1 MPVGN
6 ILVGDSGCDVK
17 HDDAALSVDVVSISE
32 TTELLLSR
40 GIPDIEL
47 YLSVIL
53 EYDKSAAPSSET
65 QFGTYC

>member
-17 HDDAALSVDVVSISE
+17 HDDTALSVDVVSISE

-47 YLSVIL
+47 YRSVIL
-53 EYDKSAAPSSET
+53 EYHKSAAPSSET

>member
-17 HDDAALSVDVVSISE
+17 HDDTALSVDVVSISE
-32 TTELLLSR
+32 PTELLLSR
-40 GIPDIEL
+40 GIPHIEL

-53 EYDKSAAPSSET
+53 EYHKPAAPSSEI